1 MTEEFD
7 ILAFDA
13 SQLSVNNPV
22 EAPKSG
28 GNANIYRPRPA
39 ESKSEDGIYR
49 AQIKVIYN
57 PFDLRRSVLEQQS
70 YAMQDAQGW
79 FSVVSSLT
87 NNDTNCPIFK
97 AWKTC
102 HYSKDPVLQ
111 NQAKKK
117 EEGGNQIFD
126 KRYARYVTIQVL
138 EDNNHPELNGKYMF
152 WKMPKAVWDVINA
165 KQSPTNPAK
174 AAIPVMDF
182 LFGRAID
189 LEVKPGPGKPGEERY
204 SRETSYAAE
213 LTDDPVSCVNPDM
226 SPLLNASQQAVLEQ
240 YIDDMKKVWK
250 EKDPATR
257 ATLKAEVDASEN
269 TKELRSFYRTVVEKI
284 KTFCPNLIAELGY
297 NEWSEDVKNRV
308 QKWIDIVLSGNDP
321 STVAPTAP
329 TAAASVGNATV
340 TPVQPTPAPVLDPMN
355 SDDDDLPF

>member
-1 MTEEFD
+1 MKDDKTK
-7 ILAFDA
+7 IA
-13 SQLSVNNPV
+13 SI
-22 EAPKSG
+22 K
-28 GNANIYRPRPA
+28 ANINALKKQYLDLNKA
-39 ESKSEDGIYR
+39 MLDDFKKTTE
-49 AQIKVIYN
+49 QIKPMKQRIRELEK
-57 PFDLRRSVLEQQS
+57 DLGVEKQKDEEKKGKTL
-70 YAMQDAQGW
+70 
-79 FSVVSSLT
+79 VSKVKLFA
-87 NNDTNCPIFK
+87 NKIEKKMNKMLKKENYKVEKKNIK
-97 AWKTC
+97 KEKKLK
-102 HYSKDPVLQ
+102 KDPVLQ

-250 EKDPATR
+250 EKDPAN
-257 ATLKAEVDASEN
+257 EN
-269 TKELRSFYRTVVEKI
+269 DDPKKTGLLNFVI
-284 KTFCPNLIAELGY
+284 K
-297 NEWSEDVKNRV
+297 R
-308 QKWIDIVLSGNDP
+308 
-321 STVAPTAP
+321 
-329 TAAASVGNATV
+329 
-340 TPVQPTPAPVLDPMN
+340 
-355 SDDDDLPF
+355 

>member
-22 EAPKSG
+22 ETPKSG
-28 GNANIYRPRPA
+28 GNANIYRPRPV

-70 YAMQDAQGW
+70 YAMQDATGW

-87 NNDTNCPIFK
+87 NNDTNCPVFK
-97 AWKTC
+97 AWKAC
-102 HYSKDPVLQ
+102 HYSKDVVLQ
-111 NQAKKK
+111 NQAKPQKD
-117 EEGGNQIFD
+117 GGKGLFD
-126 KRYARYVTIQVL
+126 KRYARFVTIQVL

-152 WKMPKAVWDVINA
+152 WKMPKAVWEVINA

-204 SRETSYAAE
+204 TRETSYTAE

-240 YIDDMKKVWK
+240 YITDMKAVWK
-250 EKDPATR
+250 EKDPTTR

-269 TKELRSFYRTVVEKI
+269 TKELRSFYRAVVEKI
-284 KTFCPNLIAELGY
+284 KTFCPDLIAELGY
-297 NEWSEDVKNRV
+297 NEWSDDVKNRV

-321 STVAPTAP
+321 SAVAP
-329 TAAASVGNATV
+329 TAAASVGNTESTATSA
-340 TPVQPTPAPVLDPMN
+340 QPTPTAVPDPMN
-355 SDDDDLPF
+355 EDDDLPF